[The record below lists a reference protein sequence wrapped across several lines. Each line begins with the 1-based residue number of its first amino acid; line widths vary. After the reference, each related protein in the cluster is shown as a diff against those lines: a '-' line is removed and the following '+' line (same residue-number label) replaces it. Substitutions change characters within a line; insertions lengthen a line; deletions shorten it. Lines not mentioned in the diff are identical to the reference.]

1 MSEIER
7 IDNELYKAIFIFRD
21 VCMYDDI
28 WKLIRRIPS
37 FQKEAVQIKRDK
49 FDERDTVTG
58 ITIADTMLK
67 NYKYADKEAYNKLI
81 KSIYSNKDIA
91 RTVIDGAANGGYSF
105 LLMSLWN
112 HDVKLTEEQKAFAV
126 NEAMNKTGTVK
137 WKQEKDRFSE
147 NLDKFGITDKKT
159 TTLNI
164 DGSINPIGEKQA
176 TEYMNSL
183 FESLSNKQ
191 AHGIGE
197 YDIRYCILKN
207 PNWSEEEKQK
217 LIYDFWY
224 CDEDY
229 DEYLDQWEW
238 GIINDQENYK
248 GMPLPQLEKEFL
260 YDYSYEDLLNFYNGD
275 EQTAKRI
282 FEEIT
287 FCKLMHNLRPQQWE
301 KENYQKR
308 K

>member
-1 MSEIER
+1 
-7 IDNELYKAIFIFRD
+7 
-21 VCMYDDI
+21 
-28 WKLIRRIPS
+28 
-37 FQKEAVQIKRDK
+37 
-49 FDERDTVTG
+49 
-58 ITIADTMLK
+58 
-67 NYKYADKEAYNKLI
+67 
-81 KSIYSNKDIA
+81 
-91 RTVIDGAANGGYSF
+91 
-105 LLMSLWN
+105 MSLWN

-137 WKQEKDRFSE
+137 WKQEKDRFNK
-147 NLDKFGITDKKT
+147 NLDKIGITDEKT
-159 TTLNI
+159 TMLNI

-275 EQTAKRI
+275 EQTTKRI